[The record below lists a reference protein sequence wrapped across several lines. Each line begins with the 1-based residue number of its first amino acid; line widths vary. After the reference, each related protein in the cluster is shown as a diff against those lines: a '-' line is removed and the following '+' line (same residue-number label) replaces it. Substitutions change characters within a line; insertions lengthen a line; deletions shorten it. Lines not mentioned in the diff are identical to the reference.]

1 MGMTFAANPLTVNIE
16 QVNIHKYSRTMS
28 ETSGA
33 EWLTTAEASRRLG
46 IKRETLYAYVSRGI
60 VRSRREVGS
69 RESRFDPA
77 EIRRLA
83 GRGRWDSRVDG
94 LELAVSSG
102 LTLAEPGG
110 HLYYRGLDAARLVLA
125 ASFED
130 VAEFLWTGELGSRA
144 SFSVPSAM
152 LAAVRRVHAALGPG
166 VRPIER
172 LRGGLVLAATAD
184 PLRFGRAPEAVIA
197 TARRILGL
205 EAAAVVPPDDVPPA
219 PPDASLAQRLW
230 AALTGRDGSDAELAA
245 LNAALILLADHEMA
259 SSTLAAR
266 AAASTWA
273 DPYLV
278 VMAGLAALGG
288 PLHGCLGDRV
298 TLLLAE
304 ALRTG
309 AVPVVAE
316 RLRLGE
322 SVVGFGHL
330 IYTDR
335 DPRAQALQ
343 PMLDAA
349 FPGHPA
355 IEAATEI
362 KALVTGTF
370 PNIDFALGTLV
381 AAAEMVD
388 GAGEVIFSVARS
400 AGLLAHA
407 IEEYGQRR
415 RFGVK
420 ATSTGW

>member
-1 MGMTFAANPLTVNIE
+1 LTVNIE
-16 QVNIHKYSRTMS
+16 EVNIYKYARTMS
-28 ETSGA
+28 ETSGT

-60 VRSRREVGS
+60 LRSRRVAGS

-83 GRGRWDSRVDG
+83 GRGRWGSRVEA
-94 LELAVSSG
+94 LELAIDSG
-102 LTLAEPGG
+102 LTLAEPAG
-110 HLYYRGLDAARLVLA
+110 HLYYRGLDVARLAGA
-125 ASFED
+125 ASFEE
-130 VAEFLWTGELGSRA
+130 VAEFLWTGELGSQD
-144 SFSVPSAM
+144 SFSVPPEL
-152 LAAVRRVHAALGPG
+152 LAAVRRAHTALGPG
-166 VRPIER
+166 VRPVER

-184 PLRFGRAPEAVIA
+184 PLRFGRAPEAVTA

-205 EAAAVVPPDDVPPA
+205 EVAAVIAQDGASPA
-219 PPDASLAQRLW
+219 PAGASLARRLW
-230 AALTGRDGSDAELAA
+230 TALTGREGSDAEVAV

-266 AAASTWA
+266 VAASTWA

-288 PLHGCLGDRV
+288 PLHGCLADRV
-298 TLLLAE
+298 TLLLRE

-322 SVVGFGHL
+322 PVAGFGHL

-343 PMLDAA
+343 PMLEAA
-349 FPGHPA
+349 FGGQPA
-355 IEAATEI
+355 IEAAAEI
-362 KALVTGTF
+362 RALVTGVF
-370 PNIDFALGTLV
+370 PNMDFALGTLV
-381 AAAEMVD
+381 AAAGMAD
-388 GAGEVIFSVARS
+388 GSGEVIFSVARS

-407 IEEYGQRR
+407 FEEYGQRR
-415 RFGVK
+415 RFGIR
-420 ATSTGW
+420 AAYTGW